1 VLPEGNFFPFE
12 FGFIPSTVAEDG
24 DPLDILVILDAPSA
38 VGCTVVARAI
48 GVIEAEQTQDGKTFR
63 NDRLV
68 GVAIASATYTNVR
81 SLDELPSTLLD
92 QIEHYFISYNEMRGR
107 RFKPIRRA
115 PADTALQ
122 LLHRAMD
129 AYAAR

>member
-12 FGFIPSTVAEDG
+12 FGFIPSTLAADG
-24 DPLDILVILDAPSA
+24 DPRDIMLIADAPSA
-38 VGCTVVARAI
+38 MGCIVTARAL
-48 GVIEAEQTQDGKTFR
+48 GVVEAEQTQDGRTFR

-68 GVAIASATYTNVR
+68 GVAVASATYASMTG
-81 SLDELPSTLLD
+81 LDELPPGLMN

-115 PADTALQ
+115 PANVALR
-122 LLHRAMD
+122 LLHD
-129 AYAAR
+129 AISACP